1 MRRVLAIGGS
11 DSGGGA
17 GLQADLRTLH
27 TLGVHGSTVVTAVTA
42 QDTVAVHGI
51 WEVPVDGVRAQLTAV
66 LDDIG
71 ADVVKTGMLL
81 SAATVAAVAGAVRGL
96 PLVVDP
102 VGVSSTGH
110 SLLTPDALEA
120 LRTTLLPMAMVVT
133 PNLDEVAA
141 LTGVQVGGEA
151 DLLDA
156 ARAVH
161 ALGPRWVCVTGGHLD
176 GAPVDLLYDGSTAHE
191 LRGERVATPNTHGSG
206 CTFATALAAFLA
218 MGEPVPVA
226 ARRAKSV
233 VTSALEQ
240 SYPVGRGPGPVR
252 PS

>member
-17 GLQADLRTLH
+17 GLQADVRTLH
-27 TLGVHGSTVVTAVTA
+27 TLGVHASTVVTAVTA
-42 QDTVAVHGI
+42 QDTVGVQGI
-51 WEVPVDGVRAQLTAV
+51 WDVPVEGVRAQLSSV
-66 LDDIG
+66 LGDIG
-71 ADVVKTGMLL
+71 ADAVKTGMLL
-81 SAATVAAVAGAVRGL
+81 TAATVTAVAEAVRGI

-110 SLLTPDALEA
+110 SLMTGEA
-120 LRTTLLPMAMVVT
+120 LDILRSVLIPMATVVT

-141 LTGVQVGGEA
+141 LTGVEVRSEA
-151 DLLDA
+151 DLQA
-156 ARAVH
+156 AAQAVH
-161 ALGPRWVCVTGGHLD
+161 ALGSRWVCVTGGHLD
-176 GAPVDLLYDGSTAHE
+176 GDPVDLLYDGSSFHE
-191 LRGERVATPNTHGSG
+191 LRGSRVATPNTHGSG

-226 ARRAKSV
+226 TRRAKSV
-233 VTSALEQ
+233 VTSAIEQ
-240 SYPVGRGPGPVR
+240 SYGVGRGAGPVR

>member
-17 GLQADLRTLH
+17 GIQADLRTLH
-27 TLGVHGSTVVTAVTA
+27 TLGLHGSTVVTAVTA
-42 QDTVAVHGI
+42 QDTVGVHGI
-51 WEVPVDGVRAQLTAV
+51 WDVPVEGVRAQLAAV
-66 LDDIG
+66 LNDIG
-71 ADVVKTGMLL
+71 ADAVKTGMLL
-81 SAATVAAVAGAVRGL
+81 TPASVVAVAEAVRGI

-110 SLLTPDALEA
+110 SLLTPEALEV
-120 LRTTLLPMAMVVT
+120 LRTVLLPLATVVT
-133 PNLDEVAA
+133 PNLDEVRA
-141 LTGVQVGGEA
+141 LTGVEVRSEA

-156 ARAVH
+156 AKAVH
-161 ALGPRWVCVTGGHLD
+161 ALGPRWVCITGGHLD
-176 GAPVDLLYDGSTAHE
+176 GDPVDLLYDGTTPYE
-191 LRGERVATPNTHGSG
+191 LRGERVATPHTHGSG

-218 MGEPVPVA
+218 MGEPTQVA

-233 VTSALEQ
+233 VTAALQQ
-240 SYPVGRGPGPVR
+240 SYPIGRGAGPVR